1 MVPVEDH
8 VGTAETDQPLPAIVD
23 DIVRDNGPFEPEG
36 AFVAV
41 VDECERVVGGLG
53 DVVPGADDIL
63 RLDEVKPVAPGL
75 LDLAVDDPDVAAAVD
90 GNAHEWRAEH
100 MDVFDPDIPPARHID
115 RMLGGSLLPHR
126 HLPVGQHAAR
136 DGKVFAV
143 VELEAAVL
151 FGVQQRRTGKID
163 LRAPEPFDF
172 EQSPES
178 EAAAAEA
185 EGAAVF
191 AQLRER
197 GPDRVGV
204 VVCTVAL
211 RAEVADV
218 ELGGGKH
225 GGRRDSK
232 ESHH

>member
-1 MVPVEDH
+1 
-8 VGTAETDQPLPAIVD
+8 
-23 DIVRDNGPFEPEG
+23 
-36 AFVAV
+36 
-41 VDECERVVGGLG
+41 
-53 DVVPGADDIL
+53 
-63 RLDEVKPVAPGL
+63 
-75 LDLAVDDPDVAAAVD
+75 
-90 GNAHEWRAEH
+90 

-197 GPDRVGV
+197 GPSPFAPKSRTWSSAAASMAAAATARRVI
-204 VVCTVAL
+204 TDFMIRL
-211 RAEVADV
+211 FPWV
-218 ELGGGKH
+218 EW
-225 GGRRDSK
+225 
-232 ESHH
+232 